1 MFRESAMQMFA
12 YIVLAAIIY
21 AVLADRT
28 DKAVDHEMKKRRG
41 EATNLALLE
50 DFDVRPQ
57 LGPRF
62 GRMLG
67 RHLMRR

>member
-1 MFRESAMQMFA
+1 MQLFV

-28 DKAVDHEMKKRRG
+28 DKAVDREMKKRRA
-41 EATNLALLE
+41 EASSLTLVE

-62 GRMLG
+62 GRL
-67 RHLMRR
+67 LTRRFTRR

>member
-21 AVLADRT
+21 AVLADHT
-28 DKAVDHEMKKRRG
+28 DKAVDREMKKRRA
-41 EATNLALLE
+41 EATKLALVE

-62 GRMLG
+62 GRMLI
-67 RHLMRR
+67 RHVTRR

>member
-1 MFRESAMQMFA
+1 VFRESAMQMFV
-12 YIVLAAIIY
+12 YVVLAAIIY

-28 DKAVDHEMKKRRG
+28 DKAVDREMKKRRA
-41 EATNLALLE
+41 EASTLALVE

-62 GRMLG
+62 GRTLI
-67 RHLMRR
+67 RHVMRR

>member
-1 MFRESAMQMFA
+1 MFRESAMQMFV
-12 YIVLAAIIY
+12 YVVLAAIIY

-28 DKAVDHEMKKRRG
+28 DKAVDREMKRRRA
-41 EATNLALLE
+41 EATKLALVE

-62 GRMLG
+62 GRMLI
-67 RHLMRR
+67 RHVTRR

>member
-1 MFRESAMQMFA
+1 MQMFV
-12 YIVLAAIIY
+12 YVVLAAIIY

-28 DKAVDHEMKKRRG
+28 DKAVDREMKKRRV
-41 EATNLALLE
+41 EASTLALVE

-62 GRMLG
+62 GRMLI
-67 RHLMRR
+67 RHVMRQ

>member
-1 MFRESAMQMFA
+1 MFRESAMQMFV
-12 YIVLAAIIY
+12 YVVLAAIIY

-28 DKAVDHEMKKRRG
+28 DKAVDREMKKRRA
-41 EATNLALLE
+41 EATKLALVE

-62 GRMLG
+62 GRMLI
-67 RHLMRR
+67 RHVTRR

>member
-1 MFRESAMQMFA
+1 MQLFV

-28 DKAVDHEMKKRRG
+28 DKAVDREMKKRRA
-41 EATNLALLE
+41 EASSLTLVE

-57 LGPRF
+57 LGPPL
-62 GRMLG
+62 GRVLG
-67 RHLMRR
+67 RHFTRR

>member
-1 MFRESAMQMFA
+1 MQMFV
-12 YIVLAAIIY
+12 YVVLAAIIY

-28 DKAVDHEMKKRRG
+28 DKAVDREMKKRRA
-41 EATNLALLE
+41 EASTLGLVE

-62 GRMLG
+62 GRMLI
-67 RHLMRR
+67 RHVMRR